1 MEESD
6 KDFQSIPFISYNA
19 DSQSFQVNPDALSI
33 LQNYNEKIGVIAI
46 CGKYRTGKSYLLNRL
61 VEDRML
67 GNSQTEFQNNRGT
80 WFNVGSTVH
89 ACTKGLWI
97 MKEPVYVTKNEQ
109 QMPVFI

>member
-46 CGKYRTGKSYLLNRL
+46 
-61 VEDRML
+61 
-67 GNSQTEFQNNRGT
+67 
-80 WFNVGSTVH
+80 
-89 ACTKGLWI
+89 
-97 MKEPVYVTKNEQ
+97 
-109 QMPVFI
+109 